1 VEQLRYLVVTFGC
14 QMNEADSSLMAASL
28 DRAGWRAADSA
39 EDADLVVLN
48 TCSVRQKPER
58 KVHGRLGEL
67 RRWKADRPDAVIAVA
82 GCMAQREGENLLTA
96 APHVDLVV
104 GTRHFHRLPELAQ
117 RARAG
122 ERPLVMLEMAGD
134 PSAARSNA
142 EPPSAPAPLRAFVP
156 VIRGCGNFCSYCI
169 VPFVRGP
176 ETSRPADDVL
186 DEVKA
191 LVARGTREV
200 TLLGQNVLAYGR
212 DLPDPTGFPELLRT
226 LDAIPD
232 LWRIRF
238 TTCHPRDV
246 TSDLISAM
254 AKLPSVCEHIHLP
267 IQAGEDKLLEE
278 MNRGYTTA
286 YYRAIVDHLRARVPG
301 LALTTDIM
309 VGFPGETAGQFEES
323 LRFYKCMGFDAAFTF
338 AYSPRPG
345 TAAAARE
352 DEVERETKLARLQ
365 KLIDIQNRITV
376 SRNKAGVGEEAE
388 VLVDG
393 PAARGEGLLAG
404 RARNN
409 KQIIFPCAPALAG
422 SLVSV
427 KLTEAHLWGFRGQL
441 NE

>member
-1 VEQLRYLVVTFGC
+1 
-14 QMNEADSSLMAASL
+14 MNEADSSLMAALL
-28 DRAGWRAADSA
+28 DLAAWRAADSA
-39 EDADLVVLN
+39 EDADLILLN
-48 TCSVRQKPER
+48 TCSVRQKPEQ
-58 KVHGRLGEL
+58 KVYSRLGEL
-67 RRWKADRPDAVIAVA
+67 RRWKNARPDAVLAVA
-82 GCMAQREGENLLTA
+82 GCMAQREGEDILA
-96 APHVDLVV
+96 AAQHVDLVI
-104 GTRHFHRLPELAQ
+104 GTRWFHRIPELVQ

-134 PSAARSNA
+134 PSAARSDA
-142 EPPSAPAPLRAFVP
+142 ELPSQPGRLRAFVP
-156 VIRGCGNFCSYCI
+156 IIRGCGNFCSYCI
-169 VPFVRGP
+169 VPYVRGP
-176 ETSRPADDVL
+176 ESSRPADDVL
-186 DEVKA
+186 REVNA

-200 TLLGQNVLAYGR
+200 TLLGQNVLAYGK
-212 DLPDPTGFPELLRT
+212 DLSDGTTFPDLLRA

-232 LWRIRF
+232 LRRIRF

-246 TSDLISAM
+246 TPDLISTM
-254 AKLPSVCEHIHLP
+254 AELPSVCEHIHLP
-267 IQAGEDKLLEE
+267 LQAGEDKLLED

-286 YYRAIVDHLRARVPG
+286 YYRAIVDQLRARIPG

-309 VGFPGETAGQFEES
+309 VGFPGETEDQFEES
-323 LRFYKCMGFDAAFTF
+323 LRFYKCIGFEAAFTF
-338 AYSPRPG
+338 AYSSRPG
-345 TAAAARE
+345 TAAAERE
-352 DEVERETKLARLQ
+352 DEVPRETKLARLQ

-409 KQIIFPCAPALAG
+409 KQIIFPGDPGLAG

-427 KLTEAHLWGFRGQL
+427 KLTEAHLWGYRGQL